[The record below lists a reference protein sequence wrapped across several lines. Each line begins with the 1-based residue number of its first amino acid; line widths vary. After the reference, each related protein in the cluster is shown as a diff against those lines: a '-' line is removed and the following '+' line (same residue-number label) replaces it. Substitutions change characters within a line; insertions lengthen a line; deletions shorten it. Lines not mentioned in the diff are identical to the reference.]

1 MVRLDEGALQQ
12 RGSASRMANV
22 PVLGFLDRHSD
33 VGHVILRVGLG
44 FTSFFLRGIS
54 QLVGGPERWE
64 EMGGAMQYLGIT
76 FAPVFWGLAA
86 SLAEAAGGL
95 LLLLGL
101 FVRPASAFLVVTMFV
116 VCVQSLST
124 NGSLMAARAHPLEL
138 GIAYLALMFL
148 GAGRYSLDRK
158 LGLG

>member
-1 MVRLDEGALQQ
+1 MGTLAEGVVS
-12 RGSASRMANV
+12 RGVPSRFTHA
-22 PVLGFLDRHSD
+22 PGLAFLERNSEL
-33 VGHVILRVGLG
+33 GHVILRVGLG
-44 FTSFFLRGIS
+44 FTSLFLRGIS
-54 QLVGGPERWE
+54 QLAGGPERWE

-101 FVRPASAFLVVTMFV
+101 FVRPACAFLVVTMFV
-116 VCVQSLST
+116 ICVQSLST

-138 GIAYLALMFL
+138 AIAYLALLFL
-148 GAGRYSLDRK
+148 GAGRHSLDRK